1 MYKAK
6 KINDAMFQ
14 QAVKGLE
21 KGYNPEDFRVFSQC
35 LDNML
40 DIHKLSGNKENED
53 EEQEDY
59 KVNDSMI
66 DDNIK
71 EMAEHFYKYVEA
83 KKVYHQM
90 KNDDSKAKSMQQ
102 LDYFMRAFTGMI
114 MELVSSSDFQE
125 ERDVIK
131 MKIKEV
137 FSNI

>member
-1 MYKAK
+1 MHKARM
-6 KINDAMFQ
+6 INDSMFQ
-14 QAVKGLE
+14 QAMRGLE
-21 KGYNPEDFRVFSQC
+21 KGYSPEDFRVFSQC

-40 DIHKLSGNKENED
+40 DIHKLSGD
-53 EEQEDY
+53 EEEEKEDY
-59 KVNDSMI
+59 EVNDSMI

-71 EMAEHFYKYVEA
+71 EMGEHFYKYVEA
-83 KKVYHQM
+83 KKVYHHI
-90 KNDDSKAKSMQQ
+90 KTDDSKAKSMQQ
-102 LDYFMRAFTGMI
+102 LDYFMRAFTGMV

>member
-1 MYKAK
+1 MHKARM
-6 KINDAMFQ
+6 INDAMFK
-14 QAVKGLE
+14 QAMRGLE
-21 KGYNPEDFRVFSQC
+21 KGYSPEDFRVFSQC

-40 DIHKLSGNKENED
+40 DIHKLKGD
-53 EEQEDY
+53 EEQEETY
-59 KVNDSMI
+59 EVNDSMI
-66 DDNIK
+66 DENIK
-71 EMAEHFYKYVEA
+71 EMGEHFYKYVEA

-90 KNDDSKAKSMQQ
+90 KNDDTKVKSMQQ

-125 ERDVIK
+125 ERDIIK

>member
-1 MYKAK
+1 MHKARE
-6 KINDAMFQ
+6 INDKMFY
-14 QAVKGLE
+14 QAISGLE
-21 KGYNPEDFRVFSQC
+21 KGYNPEDFKVFSQC

-40 DIHKLSGNKENED
+40 NIHKLSGNED
-53 EEQEDY
+53 EEEQEDY
-59 KVNDSMI
+59 EVNDSMI

-71 EMAEHFYKYVEA
+71 EMGEHFYKYVEA
-83 KKVYHQM
+83 KKIYHQM

-102 LDYFMRAFTGMI
+102 LDCFMRAFTGMI

>member
-1 MYKAK
+1 MHKARM
-6 KINDAMFQ
+6 INDAMFK
-14 QAVKGLE
+14 QAMRGLE
-21 KGYNPEDFRVFSQC
+21 KGYSPEDFRVFSQC

-40 DIHKLSGNKENED
+40 DLHELKGD
-53 EEQEDY
+53 EEETYEVD
-59 KVNDSMI
+59 DSMI

-71 EMAEHFYKYVEA
+71 EMGEHFYKYVEA

-90 KNDDSKAKSMQQ
+90 KTEESKAKCTKQ
-102 LDYFMRAFTGMI
+102 LDYFMRAFTGMV

>member
-1 MYKAK
+1 MHKAR
-6 KINDAMFQ
+6 KINDSMFQ
-14 QAVKGLE
+14 QAMRGLE
-21 KGYNPEDFRVFSQC
+21 KGYSAEDFRVFSQC

-40 DIHKLSGNKENED
+40 DIHKLKGDE

-59 KVNDSMI
+59 EVNDSMI

-71 EMAEHFYKYVEA
+71 EMGEHFYKYVEA
-83 KKVYHQM
+83 KKVYHEI
-90 KNDDSKAKSMQQ
+90 KNEESKAKCMRQ
-102 LDYFMRAFTGMI
+102 LDYFMRAFTSMV
-114 MELVSSSDFQE
+114 MELVSSSDFQD

>member
-1 MYKAK
+1 MKRAK
-6 KINDAMFQ
+6 TVNDEMFQ
-14 QAVKGLE
+14 QSMRGLE

-40 DIHKLSGNKENED
+40 DIHKLSSNEEE

-71 EMAEHFYKYVEA
+71 EMGEHFYKYVEA
-83 KKVYHQM
+83 KKVYHQI
-90 KNDDSKAKSMQQ
+90 KTDDSKIKSMQQ
-102 LDYFMRAFTGMI
+102 LDYFMRAFTSMI

>member
-1 MYKAK
+1 MHKARM
-6 KINDAMFQ
+6 INDAMFQ
-14 QAVKGLE
+14 QAMRGLE
-21 KGYNPEDFRVFSQC
+21 KGYSPEDFRVFSQC

-40 DIHKLSGNKENED
+40 DLHKLKGD
-53 EEQEDY
+53 EEQEETY
-59 KVNDSMI
+59 EVNDSMI
-66 DDNIK
+66 DENIK
-71 EMAEHFYKYVEA
+71 EMGEHFYKYVES

-90 KNDDSKAKSMQQ
+90 KNDDTKAKSMQQ

-125 ERDVIK
+125 ERDIIK

>member
-1 MYKAK
+1 MHKARM
-6 KINDAMFQ
+6 INDAMFK
-14 QAVKGLE
+14 QAMRGLE
-21 KGYNPEDFRVFSQC
+21 KGYSPEDFRVFSQC

-40 DIHKLSGNKENED
+40 DIHKLKGD
-53 EEQEDY
+53 EEQEETY
-59 KVNDSMI
+59 GVNDSMI
-66 DDNIK
+66 DENIK
-71 EMAEHFYKYVEA
+71 EMGEHFYKYVEA

-90 KNDDSKAKSMQQ
+90 KNDDTKAKSMQQ

-125 ERDVIK
+125 ERDIIK

>member
-1 MYKAK
+1 MHKARM
-6 KINDAMFQ
+6 INDAMFK
-14 QAVKGLE
+14 QAMRGLE
-21 KGYNPEDFRVFSQC
+21 KGYSPEDFRVFSQC

-40 DIHKLSGNKENED
+40 DIHKLKGD
-53 EEQEDY
+53 EEQEETY
-59 KVNDSMI
+59 EVNDSMI
-66 DDNIK
+66 DENIK
-71 EMAEHFYKYVEA
+71 EMGEHFYKYVES

-90 KNDDSKAKSMQQ
+90 KNDDTKAKSMQQ

-125 ERDVIK
+125 ERDIIK

>member
-1 MYKAK
+1 MHKARM
-6 KINDAMFQ
+6 INDAMFQ
-14 QAVKGLE
+14 QAMRGLE
-21 KGYNPEDFRVFSQC
+21 KGYSPEDFRVFSQC

-40 DIHKLSGNKENED
+40 DIHKLKGD
-53 EEQEDY
+53 EEQEETY
-59 KVNDSMI
+59 EVNDSMI
-66 DDNIK
+66 DENIK
-71 EMAEHFYKYVEA
+71 EMGEHFYKYVEA

-90 KNDDSKAKSMQQ
+90 KNDDTKAKSMQQ

-125 ERDVIK
+125 ERDIIK

>member
-1 MYKAK
+1 MHKARM
-6 KINDAMFQ
+6 INEAMFQ
-14 QAVKGLE
+14 QAMRGLE
-21 KGYNPEDFRVFSQC
+21 KGYSPEDFRVFSQC

-40 DIHKLSGNKENED
+40 DIHKLKSD
-53 EEQEDY
+53 EEQEETY
-59 KVNDSMI
+59 EVNDSMI
-66 DDNIK
+66 DENIK
-71 EMAEHFYKYVEA
+71 EMGEHFYKYVEA

-90 KNDDSKAKSMQQ
+90 KNDDTKAKSMQQ

-125 ERDVIK
+125 ERDIIK

>member
-1 MYKAK
+1 MHKARE
-6 KINDAMFQ
+6 INDKMFY
-14 QAVKGLE
+14 QAISGLE
-21 KGYNPEDFRVFSQC
+21 KGYNSEDFRVFSQC

-40 DIHKLSGNKENED
+40 DIHKLSSNEEE

-71 EMAEHFYKYVEA
+71 EMGEHFYKYVEA

-90 KNDDSKAKSMQQ
+90 KTDDSKAKSMQQ
-102 LDYFMRAFTGMI
+102 LDYFMRAFTSMI